1 LVAIVVVV
9 LSIRT
14 NKIATLEVETV
25 QFVAGLLCIHDIF
38 IHDERRAFCVIGNAL
53 ANLAMYS
60 SVYGHTTIMETLDVP
75 DRAKLP
81 KEVEQFLRGYV
92 VANDIVSPP
101 SILKA
106 MLCSKDHGK

>member
-1 LVAIVVVV
+1 MVVV

-53 ANLAMYS
+53 ANLAMYLIS
-60 SVYGHTTIMETLDVP
+60 LWSHYNYGDTERT
-75 DRAKLP
+75 
-81 KEVEQFLRGYV
+81 G
-92 VANDIVSPP
+92 
-101 SILKA
+101 
-106 MLCSKDHGK
+106 